1 MQGGKDGGKDR
12 ETGRGGSVM
21 ELRKDFHERLDELY
35 AETLRMGSDLLATIE
50 KTRICFVGL
59 DRALADEIIAGDDPF
74 DAYIDRLEKGGLEL
88 IALQAPVAMDL
99 RMIIV
104 IMRMAQHFERMADLC
119 EDIAQAVKHIP
130 ADYVSDWIREA
141 IDEMA
146 RRALRLVERSIEC
159 FKERNV
165 EMARELGAMD
175 DAVDKLHRK
184 FFKEFDRGREEDLE
198 VAVRVVMVA
207 RFFERIADHAVDIG
221 EHVRFMV
228 EGTISPD
235 A

>member
-1 MQGGKDGGKDR
+1 LEVR
-12 ETGRGGSVM
+12 R
-21 ELRKDFHERLDELY
+21 DFHEQLNELY
-35 AETLRMGSDLLATIE
+35 AETLRMGSDLLETIE
-50 KTRICFVGL
+50 KTRLCFINL
-59 DRALADEIIAGDDPF
+59 DRELADEIIAGDDVF
-74 DAYIDRLEKGGLEL
+74 DAYIDRLEGGGLEL
-88 IALQAPVAMDL
+88 LARQAPVAVDL

-119 EDIAQAVKHIP
+119 EDIATAVKHIP
-130 ADYVSDWIREA
+130 SDYLSTWIREA

-146 RRALRLVERSIEC
+146 RRAVRLVERSIEC

-165 EMARELGAMD
+165 EMAMELDALD
-175 DAVDKLHRK
+175 DAVDKLNRK

-198 VAVRVVMVA
+198 VAVRVVMVS

-228 EGTISPD
+228 EGTISPT
-235 A
+235 

>member
-1 MQGGKDGGKDR
+1 
-12 ETGRGGSVM
+12 M
-21 ELRKDFHERLDELY
+21 EVRRDFHEQLNELY
-35 AETLRMGSDLLATIE
+35 AETLRMGSDLLETIE
-50 KTRICFVGL
+50 KTRLCFINL
-59 DRALADEIIAGDDPF
+59 DRELADEIIAGDDVF
-74 DAYIDRLEKGGLEL
+74 DAYIDRLEGGGLEL
-88 IALQAPVAMDL
+88 LARQAPVAVDL

-119 EDIAQAVKHIP
+119 EDIATAVKHIP
-130 ADYVSDWIREA
+130 SDYLSTWIREA

-146 RRALRLVERSIEC
+146 RRAVRLVERSIEC

-165 EMARELGAMD
+165 EMAMELDALD
-175 DAVDKLHRK
+175 DAVDKLNRK

-198 VAVRVVMVA
+198 VAVRVVMVS

-228 EGTISPD
+228 EGTISPT
-235 A
+235 

>member
-1 MQGGKDGGKDR
+1 L
-12 ETGRGGSVM
+12 EV
-21 ELRKDFHERLDELY
+21 RKSFHEQLDELY
-35 AETLRMGSDLLATIE
+35 AETLRMGSDLLQTIE
-50 KTRICFVGL
+50 MTRLCFL
-59 DRALADEIIAGDDPF
+59 NIDRELAEEIIAGDDVF
-74 DAYIDRLEKGGLEL
+74 DAYIDRLEEGGLEL
-88 IALQAPVAMDL
+88 IARQAPVAVDL

-119 EDIAQAVKHIP
+119 EDIATAVKYIP
-130 ADYVSDWIREA
+130 ADYLSAWIREA

-146 RRALRLVERSIEC
+146 RRATRLVERSIEC

-165 EMARELGAMD
+165 EMALELDAMD
-175 DAVDKLHRK
+175 DAVDKLNRR

-228 EGTISPD
+228 EGTISPT
-235 A
+235 

>member
-1 MQGGKDGGKDR
+1 
-12 ETGRGGSVM
+12 M
-21 ELRKDFHERLDELY
+21 ELEIRRDFHEQLDELY
-35 AETLRMGSDLLATIE
+35 AETLRMGSDLLEAIE
-50 KTRICFVGL
+50 KTRICFVNL
-59 DRALADEIIAGDDPF
+59 NRELAEEIIAGDDVF
-74 DAYIDRLEKGGLEL
+74 DAYIDRLDEGGLEL
-88 IALQAPVAMDL
+88 IARQAPVAVDL

-119 EDIAQAVKHIP
+119 EDIAVAVKYIP
-130 ADYVSDWIREA
+130 ADYLSTWIREA

-146 RRALRLVERSIEC
+146 RRAIRLVERSIEC
-159 FKERNV
+159 FKDRNV
-165 EMARELGAMD
+165 EMALELDAMD
-175 DAVDKLHRK
+175 DAVDKLNRK

-228 EGTISPD
+228 EGTISP
-235 A
+235 

>member
-1 MQGGKDGGKDR
+1 
-12 ETGRGGSVM
+12 M
-21 ELRKDFHERLDELY
+21 ELRRDFHQRLDELY
-35 AETLRMGSDLLATIE
+35 AETLRMGGDLLETIE
-50 KTRICFVGL
+50 KTRICFATL
-59 DRALADEIIAGDDPF
+59 DRGLAEEIIAGDDLF
-74 DAYIDRLEKGGLEL
+74 DAYIDRIEEGGMEL
-88 IALQAPVAMDL
+88 IALQAPVAVDL
-99 RMIIV
+99 RRIMV

-119 EDIAQAVKHIP
+119 EDIAQAVRHLP
-130 ADYVSDWIREA
+130 SDSVSSWMREA

-146 RRALRLVERSIEC
+146 RRAVRLVERSIEC
-159 FKERNV
+159 FKERSV
-165 EMARELGAMD
+165 EMAMELDAMD

-228 EGTISPD
+228 EGTISPNPQSR
-235 A
+235 

>member
-1 MQGGKDGGKDR
+1 
-12 ETGRGGSVM
+12 M
-21 ELRKDFHERLDELY
+21 EVRKSFHEQLDELY
-35 AETLRMGSDLLATIE
+35 AETLRMGSDLLQTIE
-50 KTRICFVGL
+50 MTRLCFL
-59 DRALADEIIAGDDPF
+59 NIDRELAEEIIAGDDVF
-74 DAYIDRLEKGGLEL
+74 DAYIDRLEEGGLEL
-88 IALQAPVAMDL
+88 IARQAPVAVDL

-119 EDIAQAVKHIP
+119 EDIATAVKYIP
-130 ADYVSDWIREA
+130 ADYLSAWIREA

-146 RRALRLVERSIEC
+146 RRATRLVERSIEC

-165 EMARELGAMD
+165 EMALELDAMD
-175 DAVDKLHRK
+175 DAVDKLNRR

-228 EGTISPD
+228 EGTISPT
-235 A
+235 

>member
-1 MQGGKDGGKDR
+1 MD
-12 ETGRGGSVM
+12 V
-21 ELRKDFHERLDELY
+21 RKSFHEQLDDLY
-35 AETLRMGSDLLATIE
+35 AETLRMGSDLLEAIE
-50 KTRICFVGL
+50 KTRLCFLNL
-59 DRALADEIIAGDDPF
+59 DRELADEVIAGDDAF
-74 DAYIDRLEKGGLEL
+74 DAYRDRLEEGGLEL
-88 IALQAPVAMDL
+88 IARQAPVAVDL

-119 EDIAQAVKHIP
+119 EDIATAVKHIP
-130 ADYVSDWIREA
+130 ADYLSAWMRDA

-146 RRALRLVERSIEC
+146 RRAVRLVERSIGC

-165 EMARELGAMD
+165 ETALELEDMD
-175 DAVDKLHRK
+175 DAVDKLNRK

-198 VAVRVVMVA
+198 VAIRVVMVA

-228 EGTISPD
+228 EGTISPE
-235 A
+235 

>member
-1 MQGGKDGGKDR
+1 
-12 ETGRGGSVM
+12 
-21 ELRKDFHERLDELY
+21 
-35 AETLRMGSDLLATIE
+35 MGSDLLETIE
-50 KTRICFVGL
+50 KTRLCFINL
-59 DRALADEIIAGDDPF
+59 DRELAEEIVAGDDVF
-74 DAYIDRLEKGGLEL
+74 DAYIDRLEEGGLEL
-88 IALQAPVAMDL
+88 IARQAPVAVDL
-99 RMIIV
+99 RVIMV

-119 EDIAQAVKHIP
+119 EDIATAVKHIP
-130 ADYVSDWIREA
+130 SDYLSVWMREA

-146 RRALRLVERSIEC
+146 RRAVRLVERSIEC

-165 EMARELGAMD
+165 EMALELDAMD
-175 DAVDKLHRK
+175 DAVDKLNRK

-228 EGTISPD
+228 EGTISST
-235 A
+235 

>member
-1 MQGGKDGGKDR
+1 
-12 ETGRGGSVM
+12 M
-21 ELRKDFHERLDELY
+21 EVRKGFHEQLDELY
-35 AETLRMGSDLLATIE
+35 AETLRMGSDLLETIE
-50 KTRICFVGL
+50 KTRLCFSNL
-59 DRALADEIIAGDDPF
+59 DRELADEIIAGDDVF
-74 DAYIDRLEKGGLEL
+74 DGYIDRLEEGGLEL
-88 IALQAPVAMDL
+88 IARQAPVAVDL

-119 EDIAQAVKHIP
+119 EDIATAVKYIP
-130 ADYVSDWIREA
+130 SDYLSAWIREA
-141 IDEMA
+141 MDEMA
-146 RRALRLVERSIEC
+146 RRAVRLVERCIEC

-165 EMARELGAMD
+165 EMALELDALD
-175 DAVDKLHRK
+175 DAVDKLNRR

-228 EGTISPD
+228 EGTISPS
-235 A
+235 

>member
-1 MQGGKDGGKDR
+1 MIDM
-12 ETGRGGSVM
+12 E
-21 ELRKDFHERLDELY
+21 ELRKGFHEQLDDLY
-35 AETLRMGSDLLATIE
+35 AELLHMGSDLLEAIE
-50 KTRICFVGL
+50 RTRLCFVNM
-59 DRALADEIIAGDDPF
+59 DRELADEIIAGDDVF
-74 DAYIDRLEKGGLEL
+74 DAYIDRIEEGGLEL
-88 IALQAPVAMDL
+88 IARQAPVAMDL

-119 EDIAQAVKHIP
+119 EDIATAVKYIP
-130 ADYVSDWIREA
+130 ADYLSTWIRDA

-146 RRALRLVERSIEC
+146 RRANRLVERSIEC
-159 FKERNV
+159 FKDRNV
-165 EMARELGAMD
+165 EMALELDAMD
-175 DAVDKLHRK
+175 DAVDKLNRK

-228 EGTISPD
+228 EGTISPT
-235 A
+235 

>member
-1 MQGGKDGGKDR
+1 
-12 ETGRGGSVM
+12 M
-21 ELRKDFHERLDELY
+21 EPRKDFHQRLDELY
-35 AETLRMGSDLLATIE
+35 AETLRMGADLLEAIE
-50 KTRICFVGL
+50 KTRICFATL
-59 DRALADEIIAGDDPF
+59 DRGLADEIIAGDDLF
-74 DAYIDRLEKGGLEL
+74 DAYIDRIEEGGLEL
-88 IALQAPVAMDL
+88 IALQAPVAVDL
-99 RMIIV
+99 RMIVV

-130 ADYVSDWIREA
+130 SDHVSSWMREA

-159 FKERNV
+159 FKERSV
-165 EMARELGAMD
+165 EMAGELDAMD
-175 DAVDKLHRK
+175 DAVDRLHRK

-228 EGTISPD
+228 EGTIS

>member
-1 MQGGKDGGKDR
+1 
-12 ETGRGGSVM
+12 M
-21 ELRKDFHERLDELY
+21 EIRKGFHEQLDELY
-35 AETLRMGSDLLATIE
+35 AETLRMGSDLLETIE
-50 KTRICFVGL
+50 KTRLCFVDL
-59 DRALADEIIAGDDPF
+59 DRELAEAIIVGDDVF
-74 DAYIDRLEKGGLEL
+74 DAYIDRLEEGGLEL
-88 IALQAPVAMDL
+88 IARQAPVAVDL

-119 EDIAQAVKHIP
+119 EDIAVAVKHIP
-130 ADYVSDWIREA
+130 ADYLSAWIREA

-146 RRALRLVERSIEC
+146 RRAIRLVERSIEC
-159 FKERNV
+159 FKDRNV
-165 EMARELGAMD
+165 EMALELDAMD
-175 DAVDKLHRK
+175 DAVDKLNRK

-228 EGTISPD
+228 EGTISPT
-235 A
+235 